1 MAGKHGILGG
11 PSWLLPVLG
20 GVAALATGGLGL
32 GGLLGGGAADAAG
45 AGAGAAEAAGAG
57 AADLGAG
64 IGTGVGAGLA
74 GDTGLASSLL
84 AAPAIGATGVSSAA
98 APLAADALAGVG
110 DISGIGAGVGT
121 DIGAAAAGLGDVATG
136 AAPSL
141 FGALTDAGPA
151 LTGAE
156 GATAPLGAVT
166 TSALPTVGA
175 TAVPGL
181 AASADPSIASAVG
194 SALPG
199 AGSDTGGDLLATAT
213 DFSGGTPGATGLS
226 GILNNI
232 AGPLKTA
239 STIGSLGLLVPQLLK
254 GPTTYPEQ
262 SQLQSMAG
270 NEVGIANQFL
280 QPLQSGVLPPGA
292 ASAVDAAKA
301 ANTAAV
307 VNADANLGIG
317 GSTMEA
323 QQLQAVNNAAAGQT
337 FQIADQLA
345 QNALPY
351 SNLATNTT
359 QDLLK
364 TSMTEDA
371 DYQAALANFAKA
383 LAGLGGTSPTSQA
396 TAV

>member
-1 MAGKHGILGG
+1 MAKHGLFGG

-20 GVAALATGGLGL
+20 GAAALATGGLGL

-110 DISGIGAGVGT
+110 DISGIGAGVGA
-121 DIGAAAAGLGDVATG
+121 DLGAAAAGLGDVATG
-136 AAPSL
+136 ATPSL
-141 FGALTDAGPA
+141 FGALSDAGPA

-166 TSALPTVGA
+166 TTALPAVGSA
-175 TAVPGL
+175 APGL
-181 AASADPSIASAVG
+181 AASADPTVSAAIGDILSPTSSLTDADLVG
-194 SALPG
+194 
-199 AGSDTGGDLLATAT
+199 AT
-213 DFSGGTPGATGLS
+213 TPDTGLS
-226 GILNNI
+226 GILGKI

-239 STIGSLGLLVPQLLK
+239 SAIGSLGLLVPQLFK

-262 SQLQSMAG
+262 NQLQSMAG

-351 SNLATNTT
+351 SNLATQTT